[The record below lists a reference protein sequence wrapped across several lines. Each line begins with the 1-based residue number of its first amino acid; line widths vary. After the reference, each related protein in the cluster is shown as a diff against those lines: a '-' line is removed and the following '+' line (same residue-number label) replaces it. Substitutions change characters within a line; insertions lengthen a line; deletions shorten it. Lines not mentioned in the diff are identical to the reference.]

1 MKPAYTR
8 AEDTLIASRILD
20 GQYPDYKRIVPSAS
34 VLTAEFLTQELLEAV
49 KEKFLNSSDARFN
62 IKKKEELERVM
73 DKIEQ
78 AIIKNNGVNFTDYDN
93 LEAELRNAYIN
104 AMTMEGHQNIQ

>member
-1 MKPAYTR
+1 MNREFQPHNPNRVELGQSIDNAIKVYINEIITCIEPGSVPA
-8 AEDTLIASRILD
+8 
-20 GQYPDYKRIVPSAS
+20 
-34 VLTAEFLTQELLEAV
+34 VLGAA